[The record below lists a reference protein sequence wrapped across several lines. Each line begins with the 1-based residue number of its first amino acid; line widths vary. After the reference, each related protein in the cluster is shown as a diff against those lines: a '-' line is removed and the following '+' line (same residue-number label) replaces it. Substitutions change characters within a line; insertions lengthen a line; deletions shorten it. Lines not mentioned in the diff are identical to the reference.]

1 MSNTQTI
8 EATSGSRNPARLA
21 ITVIGLLL
29 IAVGAIVASVA
40 GSHIGYDQSVSDYT
54 GVLQGGDP
62 YASTTSAALTGDHIG
77 VWVGVGLGVFG
88 LILITARIIIGA
100 AHRQEP

>member
-1 MSNTQTI
+1 MSTHTI
-8 EATSGSRNPARLA
+8 EAVRHTNPARVALTVVGVLLVIAGA
-21 ITVIGLLL
+21 IT
-29 IAVGAIVASVA
+29 AAVA

-54 GVLQGGDP
+54 GVLQGGNP
-62 YASTTSAALTGDHIG
+62 NASTTSAALTGDYIG